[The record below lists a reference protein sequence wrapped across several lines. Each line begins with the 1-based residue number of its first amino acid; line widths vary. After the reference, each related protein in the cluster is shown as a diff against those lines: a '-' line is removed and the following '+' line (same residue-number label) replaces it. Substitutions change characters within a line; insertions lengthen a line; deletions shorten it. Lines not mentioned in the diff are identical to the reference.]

1 MKIVTLAP
9 CYNLS
14 PSILLSF
21 PAFVQVAMLTG
32 GLWLSNPIPVQ
43 VAMLTGGL
51 WLSNPIPLEWDSF
64 ALDKTTLCI
73 LEIIVVYL

>member
-32 GLWLSNPIPVQ
+32 GLWLSNPIP
-43 VAMLTGGL
+43 
-51 WLSNPIPLEWDSF
+51 LEWDSF